1 MKPWMKKTGI
11 VIFLGATLVVGGC
24 GEEKKYNEAK
34 NALIPMIDECDSI
47 KFNSDSI
54 PDMEEAMKQHK
65 EKRAVID
72 QKLKEM
78 EELAKSDAKLN
89 NDYLEFKKQF
99 ETQDNDIW
107 KMREDMLNNKKKR
120 QNSTYKYH
128 GPWIDTDNYFKK

>member
-11 VIFLGATLVVGGC
+11 VILLAATLVVGGC

-34 NALIPMIDECDSI
+34 NALIPLMDECDNI
-47 KFNSDSI
+47 KYNRDSI
-54 PDMEEAMKQHK
+54 PEMEEALKQHK

-99 ETQDNDIW
+99 EYQDKQIW
-107 KMREDMLNNKKKR
+107 DMREEFLKNKKYN
-120 QNSTYKYH
+120 QNNNYKYK
-128 GPWIDTDNYFKK
+128 GPWINTDNYFKK

>member
-11 VIFLGATLVVGGC
+11 VILLAATLVVGGC

-47 KFNSDSI
+47 KFNTDSI

-107 KMREDMLNNKKKR
+107 KMREDMLNNKKQR
-120 QNSTYKYH
+120 QNSTYKYK
-128 GPWIDTDNYFKK
+128 GPWINTDNYFKK